1 MKGFQLAIITIY
13 QTVQKSQHGLT
24 SMHTQ
29 QAAMLSTED
38 RQITPR
44 QAITLDLLQ
53 MVHNLQ
59 QDSVEILIAGDFNAH
74 NTSSG
79 TLSNLQEKCHLFR
92 LNETDGISSFRN
104 GKHCLDHAFGYYKIR
119 GAITQLCF
127 EEYPQD
133 YYSNHRP
140 LFIQINMKS
149 LHSTLSPCPETK
161 HHRLFSKDYANVTLY
176 IEKKHKL
183 MH

>member
-1 MKGFQLAIITIY
+1 MKEFQLAIISIF
-13 QTVQKSQHGLT
+13 QTVQKSHHGLK
-24 SMHTQ
+24 SIHTK
-29 QAAMLSTED
+29 QAA
-38 RQITPR
+38 
-44 QAITLDLLQ
+44 TLATFTHDLLQ

-59 QDSVEILIAGDFNAH
+59 QDSVEILIAGDYNAY

-79 TLSNLQEKCHLFR
+79 ILSNLQEKCYLFR
-92 LNETDGISSFRN
+92 LNETDGIRSFRN
-104 GKHCLDHAFGYYKIR
+104 GKHCLDHDFGSYKIR
-119 GAITQLCF
+119 GAITQLCS
-127 EEYPQD
+127 EEYLQD

-161 HHRLFSKDYANVTLY
+161 HRRLFSKDYANVRLY

-183 MH
+183 IHHSKLISY